1 MKKDYDYLIVGA
13 GLFGATFAW
22 HARQAGKRCLVVDRR
37 PHTGGGV
44 HDRLIEGINVHE
56 YGPHIFHT
64 SDEGVWRLACRFVR
78 FNRFRLHV
86 KANYK
91 GRIYSLPFNLNT
103 FREMWGTATPEE
115 ARRKLE
121 EQRYRGEIHN
131 LEEQALSL
139 VGRDVYETL
148 VKGYTEKQ
156 WGRPCRELPAFI
168 IRRLPV
174 RLTYDD
180 DYFNDTWQG
189 IPEEG
194 YRRLVDGLL
203 EGVEV
208 RTGTDFSGGL
218 DREWRRMADRLVYTG
233 RMDEFYHG
241 CYGHLQ
247 YRSLRF
253 EHEVREIPDAQ
264 GTALMNYTDR
274 GTPHTRV
281 VEHKHFAAFGE
292 EVRRNPVTALTREY
306 PAAYV
311 PGGEAYYPVNDE
323 RNNRLY
329 ARYKALAERETDVV
343 FGGRLAEYR
352 YYDMDRTMRS
362 AMDAW
367 ERECRRKI

>member
-1 MKKDYDYLIVGA
+1 
-13 GLFGATFAW
+13 
-22 HARQAGKRCLVVDRR
+22 
-37 PHTGGGV
+37 
-44 HDRLIEGINVHE
+44 
-56 YGPHIFHT
+56 
-64 SDEGVWRLACRFVR
+64 
-78 FNRFRLHV
+78 
-86 KANYK
+86 
-91 GRIYSLPFNLNT
+91 
-103 FREMWGTATPEE
+103 
-115 ARRKLE
+115 
-121 EQRYRGEIHN
+121 
-131 LEEQALSL
+131 
-139 VGRDVYETL
+139 
-148 VKGYTEKQ
+148 
-156 WGRPCRELPAFI
+156 
-168 IRRLPV
+168 
-174 RLTYDD
+174 
-180 DYFNDTWQG
+180 
-189 IPEEG
+189 
-194 YRRLVDGLL
+194 
-203 EGVEV
+203 
-208 RTGTDFSGGL
+208 
-218 DREWRRMADRLVYTG
+218 MADRLVYTG

-241 CYGHLQ
+241 CYGWLQ

-323 RNNRLY
+323 RNNGLY

>member
-13 GLFGATFAW
+13 GLFGSTFAW
-22 HARQAGKRCLVVDRR
+22 HARQAGKRCLVIDRR

-115 ARRKLE
+115 ARR
-121 EQRYRGEIHN
+121 
-131 LEEQALSL
+131 
-139 VGRDVYETL
+139 T
-148 VKGYTEKQ
+148 
-156 WGRPCRELPAFI
+156 
-168 IRRLPV
+168 
-174 RLTYDD
+174 
-180 DYFNDTWQG
+180 
-189 IPEEG
+189 
-194 YRRLVDGLL
+194 
-203 EGVEV
+203 
-208 RTGTDFSGGL
+208 
-218 DREWRRMADRLVYTG
+218 
-233 RMDEFYHG
+233 
-241 CYGHLQ
+241 
-247 YRSLRF
+247 
-253 EHEVREIPDAQ
+253 
-264 GTALMNYTDR
+264 
-274 GTPHTRV
+274 
-281 VEHKHFAAFGE
+281 
-292 EVRRNPVTALTREY
+292 PVTVLTREY

-323 RNNRLY
+323 RNDKLY
-329 ARYKALAERETDVV
+329 ARYKALAGRETDVV